1 MMHVWS
7 ALVSPAA
14 IRGTA
19 VAPPTAGGLA
29 TLARSRRGLFGV
41 AIVLAVVLCAAL
53 PQVIAPYSPSLPQLA
68 VAVQPPSPA
77 HPFGTDQLGRDQLS
91 RIIYATRVSL
101 VVGAVAVAL
110 AGAIGCSLGLAS
122 GYFGGWVD
130 AAVMRLADVQLSIPF
145 LLLVL
150 TLNAVIGSGLRN
162 VVVSLVLAGWP
173 AYARVVRGELLVLVR
188 REYVQAAVATG
199 ARSAQVIW
207 RHVVPNVAGSI
218 VVTSISQ
225 VSQFI
230 VAEATIS
237 FLGFGVQLPTPSWG
251 SMVGEQRDY
260 LTLAWWLT
268 AFPGAVL
275 AVAVLGVNLTGD
287 WLREAL
293 DPRQSR

>member
-1 MMHVWS
+1 MAEQVG
-7 ALVSPAA
+7 AAA

-19 VAPPTAGGLA
+19 AAPPTARGLA
-29 TLARSRRGLFGV
+29 TLARSRSGLLGV
-41 AIVLAVVLCAAL
+41 GIVVVVVLCAAL
-53 PQVIAPYSPSLPQLA
+53 PQTIAPYDPAVQRFA
-68 VAVQPPSPA
+68 VADQPPSAA

-91 RIIYATRVSL
+91 RIVYAARVSVFVG
-101 VVGAVAVAL
+101 VVAMAA
-110 AGAIGCSLGLAS
+110 AGGIGCVLGLAS

-130 AAVMRLADVQLSIPF
+130 ASVMRLADVQLSFPF

-162 VVVSLVLAGWP
+162 MIVSLVLAGWP
-173 AYARVVRGELLVLVR
+173 MYARVVRGEILVLLR

-199 ARSAQVIW
+199 ARSGQVIW
-207 RHVVPNVAGSI
+207 RHVLPNVAGSI

-225 VSQFI
+225 ISQFI

-260 LTLAWWLT
+260 VTLAWWLT
-268 AFPGAVL
+268 AFPGAAL
-275 AVAVLGVNLTGD
+275 ARSPSSA
-287 WLREAL
+287 
-293 DPRQSR
+293 